1 MFQTT
6 EGDVL
11 VTLHKRQ
18 EKLKIDQVIL
28 GSAKTKTHMKKL
40 PAQSSKPVQDKEN
53 IAPWSGKD
61 PWGGYNKFPE
71 AEEGDQRMTSATKW
85 ERLHGEVQEV
95 VATSL
100 RDATEQRFLKLE
112 TGMNELKEQNTKFE
126 QWFQDAGN
134 STASLRQEVGAI
146 ATQVKE
152 HHNTIQTMGTEIKS
166 GFASLEALLSKK
178 HRTE

>member
-1 MFQTT
+1 MSQSVYEVRPLPHGVQTSGVRDLLQQWGWKAKPLQPFRADQHGQGWLVGSEHPPPATVFQTT

-28 GSAKTKTHMKKL
+28 GSVKTKTHMKKL

-71 AEEGDQRMTSATKW
+71 AEDGDQRHDLDQQIGTSS
-85 ERLHGEVQEV
+85 R
-95 VATSL
+95 
-100 RDATEQRFLKLE
+100 
-112 TGMNELKEQNTKFE
+112 
-126 QWFQDAGN
+126 
-134 STASLRQEVGAI
+134 
-146 ATQVKE
+146 
-152 HHNTIQTMGTEIKS
+152 
-166 GFASLEALLSKK
+166 
-178 HRTE
+178 